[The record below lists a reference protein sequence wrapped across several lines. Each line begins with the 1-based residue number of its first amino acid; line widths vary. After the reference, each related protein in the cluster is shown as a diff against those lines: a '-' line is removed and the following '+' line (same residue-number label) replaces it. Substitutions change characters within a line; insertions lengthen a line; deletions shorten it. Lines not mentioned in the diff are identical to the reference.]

1 MFYRNSTNAAFKYF
15 LLCLLEIQPMF
26 EWNINLLCSV
36 GFAWLGPR
44 CLREDTEEL
53 QKSYSSKRSRW
64 KGDNHKHGNWSW
76 AIRLEAQRDAGH
88 VRCLYHARQWHGTIW
103 ARVEQD
109 FLWSWILRLQNNTS
123 LRCSIHNLSCSLDWF
138 VLREKYC
145 SLAEKVRL
153 IS

>member
-1 MFYRNSTNAAFKYF
+1 MFHRNSTNAAFKYF

-88 VRCLYHARQWHGTIW
+88 VRCLMFKRD
-103 ARVEQD
+103 EQE
-109 FLWSWILRLQNNTS
+109 WSKIFSEAGFGGYSVIPVFGVR
-123 LRCSIHNLSCSLDWF
+123 SIIE
-138 VLREKYC
+138 VYP
-145 SLAEKVRL
+145 
-153 IS
+153 